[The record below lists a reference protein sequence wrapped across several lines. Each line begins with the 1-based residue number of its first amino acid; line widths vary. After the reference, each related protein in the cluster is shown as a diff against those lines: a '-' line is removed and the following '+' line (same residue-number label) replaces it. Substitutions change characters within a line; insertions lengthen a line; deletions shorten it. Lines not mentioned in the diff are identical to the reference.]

1 VIRTCGGSRGRAART
16 SARAAVCAALCLV
29 SLFAHSQDSRTAQ
42 PAASVLQ
49 AWLAYPGVDT
59 IEWPYAYLRTERTQS
74 VQQTKRTDLFKE
86 LDHLTWRLE
95 NARRDGLLSAIGQ
108 WRGRLEAQKVYRQ
121 PGDWSPA
128 WLMAHPH
135 RSPPLARVAA
145 IGACEPP
152 DWVEVWDST
161 GVERTPWRSGLQ
173 LSDLS
178 RRDGPLQLRSVDQV
192 ALITPEGEIKHYG
205 QAPFNYSDA
214 GVSPGTRVVAALP
227 LGGEAFPWIR
237 DAIAN
242 LLAHSPVGSAC
253 REMELN
259 EKESQDD

>member
-1 VIRTCGGSRGRAART
+1 M
-16 SARAAVCAALCLV
+16 SARATVCAALCLL
-29 SLFAHSQDSRTAQ
+29 SPFAHSQNSADAK
-42 PAASVLQ
+42 PVASVLQ

-59 IEWPYAYLRTERTQS
+59 IEWPYAYLRGERTQS
-74 VQQTKRTDLFKE
+74 AQQTKRTDLFKE
-86 LDHLTWRLE
+86 LDRLGWRLE
-95 NARRDGLLSAIGQ
+95 NARRDGLLGAIDQ
-108 WRGRLEAQKVYRQ
+108 WRSRLEAQELYRQ

-135 RSPPLARVAA
+135 RSPPLSRTAA
-145 IGACEPP
+145 IGACQPP

-161 GVERTPWRSGLQ
+161 GIERMPWHGGLQ

-178 RRDGPLQLRSVDQV
+178 RHDGPLQLRGVDQV
-192 ALITPEGEIKHYG
+192 AVVTPEGDIKHYG

-214 GVSPGTRVVAALP
+214 ELSPGTRVVAALP

-253 REMELN
+253 REMKLN
-259 EKESQDD
+259 TKEARDD